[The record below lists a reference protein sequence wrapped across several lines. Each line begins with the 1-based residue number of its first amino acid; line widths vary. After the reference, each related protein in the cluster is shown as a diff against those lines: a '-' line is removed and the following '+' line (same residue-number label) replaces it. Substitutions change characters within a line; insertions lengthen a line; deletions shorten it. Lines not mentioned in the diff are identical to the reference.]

1 MTDLPPAFLLAT
13 RNPGKAAEAKRIFAA
28 ADGPPLIALADSG
41 VAESAEEDE
50 LERFDAF
57 EANASAKAR
66 YFARQSG
73 LPTIADDSGLEV
85 DALGGRPGVRSKRF
99 ASRADYPG
107 LSRDQANNR
116 HLLRLL
122 EGVPDPERRARYV
135 CVAAL
140 VLPADPAAPG
150 GGTPVLFRGEAPGL
164 VLLASKGTGG
174 FGYDPL
180 ILHEPSGRSYAEMAP
195 DEKDRC
201 SHRGAAFR
209 ALARFL
215 ATASSKTG
223 CAQVSRTGSAAP

>member
-1 MTDLPPAFLLAT
+1 MRTPAFLLAT
-13 RNPGKAAEAKRIFAA
+13 RNPGKAAEAVRIFAA
-28 ADGPPLIALADSG
+28 VDGPRLIALAESG
-41 VAESAEEDE
+41 IAESAEEDD
-50 LERFDAF
+50 LERFDTF

-66 YFARQSG
+66 YFARRSG

-85 DALGGRPGVRSKRF
+85 DALDGRPGVRSKRF

-107 LSRDQANNR
+107 LSRGQANNR

-140 VLPADPAAPG
+140 VRPGTGGGPA
-150 GGTPVLFRGEAPGL
+150 GGTPILFRGEAPGL
-164 VLLASKGTGG
+164 VLSGPKGTGG

-180 ILHEPSGRSYAEMAP
+180 ILHEPSGQSYAEMTP

-209 ALARFL
+209 SLARFL
-215 ATASSKTG
+215 ASK
-223 CAQVSRTGSAAP
+223 SA